1 MQTQTRVENLEHAR
15 AIVSEAKGFG
25 IEVGTPETDEELVT
39 VANQIYDFALEAKD
53 SGMNGEHITTII
65 KLTENYIPFEK
76 NSTEETVP
84 SGNDDDE
91 DRSFYLKSIE
101 ERITD
106 NIPVPPE
113 IEGKAPNLPVDL
125 NELSDKEIMRLHG
138 AFTAC
143 SARINWLYAIEEAGE
158 SAARFIA
165 NKKTSDYIAFADKK
179 DEDTKKPKTMEVLK
193 AEARSESEEINYW
206 RTLQEK
212 HEVAAKK
219 YHTVSEIFNNNVER
233 LSRHWTMRTQE
244 RGQ

>member
-1 MQTQTRVENLEHAR
+1 MSQLKVKNAEHAR
-15 AIVSEAKGFG
+15 AIITEAKGFG
-25 IEVGTPETDEELVT
+25 LDVGVPETDEQIVET
-39 VANQIYDFALEAKD
+39 ANKIYDFAVEAQD

-91 DRSFYLKSIE
+91 DKSIYLKSIE
-101 ERITD
+101 ERIAD

-113 IEGKAPNLPVDL
+113 IEGEAPNLPVDL
-125 NELSDKEIMRLHG
+125 NELSDKEVMRLHG

-165 NKKTSDYIAFADKK
+165 NKKTSDYIASADKK

-193 AEARSESEEINYW
+193 AEARSDNEEIDYW
-206 RTLQEK
+206 RNLQEK

-219 YHTVSEIFNNNVER
+219 FHTVSEIFNNNVER

>member
-1 MQTQTRVENLEHAR
+1 MSQTIVKNSEHAR
-15 AIVSEAKGFG
+15 AVISEAKGFG
-25 IEVGTPETDEELVT
+25 LDVGVPETDEEVIQ
-39 VANQIYDFALEAKD
+39 VANQIYEYALEAQDK
-53 SGMNGEHITTII
+53 GMNGEHITTII
-65 KLTENYIPFEK
+65 KLTENYLPFEK
-76 NSTEETVP
+76 NSPEETVP
-84 SGNDDDE
+84 VGNDDDE

-101 ERITD
+101 EKIAD

-113 IEGKAPNLPVDL
+113 IEGQAPNLPVDL
-125 NELSDKEIMRLHG
+125 NELSDKEVMRLHG

-165 NKKTSDYIAFADKK
+165 NKKTSDYIASADKK

-193 AEARSESEEINYW
+193 AEARSENEEIDYW

-219 YHTVSEIFNNNVER
+219 FHTISDIFNNNVER

>member
-1 MQTQTRVENLEHAR
+1 MSQLKVKNAEHAR
-15 AIVSEAKGFG
+15 AIITEAKGFG
-25 IEVGTPETDEELVT
+25 LDVGVPETDEQIVET
-39 VANQIYDFALEAKD
+39 ANKIYDFAVEAQD

-65 KLTENYIPFEK
+65 KLTENYLPFEK

-91 DRSFYLKSIE
+91 DKSFYLKSIE
-101 ERITD
+101 ERIAD

-113 IEGKAPNLPVDL
+113 IEGEAPNLPVDL
-125 NELSDKEIMRLHG
+125 NELSDKEVMRLHG

-165 NKKTSDYIAFADKK
+165 NKKTSDYIASADKK

-193 AEARSESEEINYW
+193 AEARSDNEEIDYW
-206 RTLQEK
+206 RNLQEK

-219 YHTVSEIFNNNVER
+219 FHTVSEIFNNNVER